1 MESFLPFLFYPE
13 IEFMFNLTYFQTKFP
28 LISDPGVMAVR
39 NHLVMLGMSVPGS
52 GELPPVAPN
61 VQVVHAAEVPSA
73 SLQLEL

>member
-28 LISDPGVMAVR
+28 IISDPGVMAVR
-39 NHLVMLGMSVPGS
+39 NHLVMLGMPVPGS

>member
-1 MESFLPFLFYPE
+1 LESFLPFLFYLE
-13 IEFMFNLTYFQTKFP
+13 IEFMFNLTYFQEKFP

-39 NHLVMLGMSVPGS
+39 NHLVMLGMPVPGS

-61 VQVVHAAEVPSA
+61 VQVVHVAEVPYA